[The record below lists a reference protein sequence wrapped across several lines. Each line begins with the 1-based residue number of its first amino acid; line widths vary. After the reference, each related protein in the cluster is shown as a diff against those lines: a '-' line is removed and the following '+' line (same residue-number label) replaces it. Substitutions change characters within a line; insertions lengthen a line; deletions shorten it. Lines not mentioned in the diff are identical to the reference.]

1 MGTPPAFSECHDMVK
16 QLLAGL
22 PGVAQIK
29 DDLVVHRCGKEHN
42 IRLQQVL
49 ERFKQAGLTM
59 RKEKCKMGKQEVTWF
74 GHVFSKQGM
83 SPDPEKV
90 KTIRAWPAPKDRA

>member
-59 RKEKCKMGKQEVTWF
+59 RSARYGSRKSPGSAKCSASRG
-74 GHVFSKQGM
+74 
-83 SPDPEKV
+83 
-90 KTIRAWPAPKDRA
+90 